1 MKERLKGCSDGAVE
15 LVNALLTYDP
25 EKRPSARGALRFAY
39 WEESPRACRP
49 EMVQTAPEIRN
60 EGAGAGKRV
69 VVGRE
74 REERGD
80 GGYVFEFEGGE
91 RKRRRR

>member
-1 MKERLKGCSDGAVE
+1 M
-15 LVNALLTYDP
+15 LTYDP

-60 EGAGAGKRV
+60 EAAVGKRV

-74 REERGD
+74 RDGGD

-91 RKRRRR
+91 RKRGRRGRWG